1 MTGADRPDAR
11 LRGSA
16 SGTIPAAAPGV
27 RATSPHDPTAP
38 GRGPLSERVADAL
51 LAHPDVVRLSGGTFG
66 SIATYLPGR
75 RLLGVSL
82 GEGEEPTRIGVVLR
96 LGARVRPTAEALR
109 ALVAAQ
115 TGARRVDVV
124 VADVEPAGGT
134 P

>member
-1 MTGADRPDAR
+1 MTGTP
-11 LRGSA
+11 
-16 SGTIPAAAPGV
+16 SGAIPASAPGV

-66 SIATYLPGR
+66 SIATYRPGR
-75 RLLGVSL
+75 RLVGVSL
-82 GEGEEPTRIGVVLR
+82 GEGDEPTRIGVVLR
-96 LGARVRPTAEALR
+96 LGARVHPTADALR
-109 ALVAAQ
+109 ALVAAE

-124 VADVEPAGGT
+124 IADVEPGSAT

>member
-1 MTGADRPDAR
+1 MTS
-11 LRGSA
+11 GS
-16 SGTIPAAAPGV
+16 IPASAPGV
-27 RATSPHDPTAP
+27 RATAPQDPTAP

-75 RLLGVSL
+75 RLIGIVL
-82 GEGEEPTRIGVVLR
+82 GEGDEPTTIGVVLR
-96 LGARVRPTAEALR
+96 LGAPVHATADALR

-124 VADVEPAGGT
+124 VADVEPGSAR